1 MVRSITCPPIGAH
14 LAFSPANQG
23 ILVVLFFRCI
33 GALLGPT
40 NRMKRG
46 AKSLLLAHST
56 ILFLF
61 TTVGHAIDRD
71 IISTSFID
79 NREFGGNEGLPP
91 GPVGYQVLASSAVA
105 PALGQVLFP
114 LSQWLA
120 DGLLV
125 SSASNSITG
134 DLMEVTPTAVSL
146 LDYLFHELLGYCLPM
161 LYIPRFHRYVLRFS
175 ATQRQHS

>member
-1 MVRSITCPPIGAH
+1 MARSITGPSISAH
-14 LAFSPANQG
+14 LTFLLVNQG
-23 ILVVLFFRCI
+23 ILIVFFFRCI
-33 GALLGPT
+33 RALLGPA
-40 NRMKRG
+40 NSMKKG

-56 ILFLF
+56 LLFLF
-61 TTVGHAIDRD
+61 TTMGHAIDRD

-120 DGLLV
+120 DALLV
-125 SSASNSITG
+125 SSGSNS
-134 DLMEVTPTAVSL
+134 VTRDSCRSL
-146 LDYLFHELLGYCLPM
+146 PQLYRCWM
-161 LYIPRFHRYVLRFS
+161 LSILRFHRCVLRS
-175 ATQRQHS
+175 LASQRQHS